1 MEEKKH
7 VLTRRD
13 FIRGTIGVTLGASIM
28 GVKWTAKAQETA
40 VRSSVVTIV
49 RDENVMDEALKVD
62 STILKAMLDEILTK
76 VTGQSNTKDAWISLI
91 KPDDTV
97 GLVTTPALNP
107 THPQLVEVVTDS
119 LVGIGIPKEKIVMAQ
134 SRSTDPVKS
143 CTALICMPGLKAH
156 WLTGIGTVIKNYIL
170 FSGSPRNYHSANSA
184 KLGEIWNLPFVK
196 GKTKLNLIDAIHP
209 LCDKGPQFDP
219 KYKWPYKGLIAGTD
233 PVAVEAVCLKIIEE
247 KRNAI
252 KGEPW
257 PLSPPPICIEAA
269 DTVYGLGTSKMEEIK
284 IAHYGWEKDRLV

>member
-1 MEEKKH
+1 MEEKKR

-13 FIRGTIGVTLGASIM
+13 FIRGTIGVTLGASVM
-28 GVKWTAKAQETA
+28 GIKWPAEAQETA
-40 VRSSVVTIV
+40 ARSSVVTIV
-49 RDENVMDEALKVD
+49 RDEKVMDEALKVD
-62 STILKAMLDEILTK
+62 KTILETMLKETLTK
-76 VTGQSNTKDAWISLI
+76 VTGRSNTKDAWLSLI

-97 GLVTTPALNP
+97 GLVATPALNP
-107 THPQLVEVVTDS
+107 THPELIEVVTDS

-134 SRSTDPVKS
+134 SRSTDPVKA
-143 CTALICMPGLKAH
+143 CTALICMPALKAH

-170 FSGSPRNYHSANSA
+170 FSGSPRNYHNANSA

-196 GKTKLNLIDAIHP
+196 GKTKLSLIDAIHP

-219 KYKWPYKGLIAGTD
+219 MYKWPYKGLIAGTD
-233 PVAVEAVCLKIIEE
+233 PVAVETVCLRVIEE

-269 DTVYGLGTSKMEEIK
+269 DTVYGLGTSKMEEIR